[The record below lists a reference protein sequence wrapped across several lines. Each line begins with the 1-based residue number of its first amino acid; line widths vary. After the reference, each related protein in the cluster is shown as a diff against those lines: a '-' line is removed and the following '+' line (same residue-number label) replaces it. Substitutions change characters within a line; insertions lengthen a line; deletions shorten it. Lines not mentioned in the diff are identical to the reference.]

1 MNEISNKYASLNKLI
16 KKYHN
21 ESLYASKPF
30 PKLIAVSKQ
39 QPDEKILNALKVGQ
53 RIFGENKLQ
62 DALKRW
68 TNLINVYKDIQLHYI
83 GHLQSN
89 KVKRALNFFDVIH
102 TLDRESL
109 ALEIS
114 KHLTSKSKTKAFMI
128 QVNTGNEKNKSGVSL
143 DDFEEFFKFVNSL
156 NIPVKG
162 LMCLP
167 PVEENP
173 SIHFCLLREL
183 ANKFDL
189 SDLSMGMS
197 MDFEKAINFGST
209 YLRIGSAFFGKRD
222 QSKIWLDL
230 SFLVLI

>member
-1 MNEISNKYASLNKLI
+1 MNEVYNKYKNLNQLI

-21 ESLYASKPF
+21 DSLYASKSL

-39 QPDEKILNALKVGQ
+39 QPDEKIFDALKIGQ

-62 DALKRW
+62 EALKRW
-68 TNLINVYKDIQLHYI
+68 SHIINIYKDIELHYI

-89 KVKRALNFFDVIH
+89 KVKTALKFFDVIH

-109 ALEIS
+109 VLEVS
-114 KHLTSKSKTKAFMI
+114 KHLTPTTKTKSFMI
-128 QVNTGNEKNKSGVSL
+128 QVNTGNEKNKSGIGL
-143 DDFEEFFKFVNSL
+143 EDFEDFFKFVNSL

-167 PVEENP
+167 PKDDNP
-173 SIHFCLLREL
+173 SIHFCILKEL
-183 ANKFDL
+183 ANKFEL

-222 QSKIWLDL
+222 
-230 SFLVLI
+230 

>member
-1 MNEISNKYASLNKLI
+1 MNEIYNKYENLNQLVKR
-16 KKYHN
+16 YHN
-21 ESLYASKPF
+21 DSLYASKPL
-30 PKLIAVSKQ
+30 PKLIAVSKK
-39 QPDEKILNALKVGQ
+39 QPDEKILSALKIGQ

-62 DALKRW
+62 EALKRW
-68 TNLINVYKDIQLHYI
+68 KDLINLCKDIELHCI

-89 KVKRALNFFDVIH
+89 KVKKALKFFDVIH

-114 KHLTSKSKTKAFMI
+114 KQLTSKSKTKKFLI

-156 NIPVKG
+156 NIPVHG

-167 PVEENP
+167 PVEEDP
-173 SIHFCLLREL
+173 SIHFCMLKEL
-183 ANKFDL
+183 ANKFKL
-189 SDLSMGMS
+189 RDLSMGMS
-197 MDFEKAINFGST
+197 TDFEKAINFGAT

-222 QSKIWLDL
+222 
-230 SFLVLI
+230 